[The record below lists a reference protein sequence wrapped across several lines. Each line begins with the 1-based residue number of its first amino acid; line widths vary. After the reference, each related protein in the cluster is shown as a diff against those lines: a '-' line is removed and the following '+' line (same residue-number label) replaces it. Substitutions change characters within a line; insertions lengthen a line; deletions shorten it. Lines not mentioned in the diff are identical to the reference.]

1 MKNNFSKDK
10 IFTFFGIFWIGF
22 NFLGIVLAILGLFYG
37 IFLALYFLA
46 GIALAGTWIW
56 KNRSSLFKMRL
67 NPFFMAVILLSFT
80 AILLFSHF
88 STPTVFSGR
97 DQGSFSEAAIRLSD
111 NHKLRFSNTVEKDF
125 FNIYGPGKALNFP
138 GFNYTDDGRLTTQFP
153 IGYTSWLAAFYSFF
167 GLSGLIIAN
176 AVSFF
181 IFLLSFYLFTR
192 IYLKNIPSF
201 IAFLMILTSFAFS
214 WFFKMTLSENL
225 ALFLVWFGI
234 FEFFSFLRTKDSFFL
249 SVSLLSFSVLAF
261 SRIEAFALL
270 AVIFVILFF
279 KRKNRTYFFQKI
291 ADDKRLLIVLGLIGF
306 FYIINIF
313 VNWAYYLTVLK
324 GLLGSF
330 SQEGEGGGYPLFAPF
345 FYVLKTFNAYALLD
359 SLIVLVLAILYAAY
373 KRNYKILLP
382 LFLVSPMFFYLFQ
395 PGISFDHPWILR
407 RFIFSVVPLSF
418 FYAVWFFNSFLKKRL
433 YFYIFSLLM
442 IINNLFIS
450 LPYLAFSENKEL
462 LAQTKVMSEN
472 FTEQDLVLVDQKAT
486 GDGFSMIS
494 GPLNFLFGK
503 QAAYFFNPE
512 DIKKINLGKFR
523 NVYFIV
529 PDNNLA
535 TYQDYYF
542 FDKLLLQKDYM
553 IKDELLY
560 ITIGKRTELLKAPV
574 NIPGKISLTTQG
586 KIYLLKK

>member
-1 MKNNFSKDK
+1 MENDFNKDK

-37 IFLALYFLA
+37 ILLALYLLA

-56 KNRSSLFKMRL
+56 KNSSSLIKMRI
-67 NPFFMAVILLSFT
+67 NPFFTAVILLSFG
-80 AILLFSHF
+80 AISLLSHF

-97 DQGSFSEAAIRLSD
+97 DQGSFSEAAIRLSN
-111 NHKLRFSNTVEKDF
+111 NHKLRFSSPVEKEF
-125 FNIYGPGKALNFP
+125 FNVYGTGKALNFP
-138 GFNYTDDGRLTTQFP
+138 GFNYTKDGRLITQFP
-153 IGYTSWLAAFYSFF
+153 IGYISWLAAFYSFF

-176 AVSFF
+176 AVSFS

-201 IAFLMILTSFAFS
+201 IAFLMVATSFAFS

-261 SRIEAFALL
+261 SRIEAFVLL
-270 AVIFVILFF
+270 AAIFAILFF

-291 ADDKRLLIVLGLIGF
+291 ADNKRLLVALGIIGF

-330 SQEGEGGGYPLFAPF
+330 SQEGEGGSYSLLAPF
-345 FYVLKTFNAYALLD
+345 FYVLKAFNAYALLD
-359 SLIVLVLAILYAAY
+359 SLIVLVLAVLYVVY

-382 LFLVSPMFFYLFQ
+382 LLLISPMFFYLFQ

-407 RFIFSVVPLSF
+407 RFIFSVVPMSF
-418 FYAVWFFNSFLKKRL
+418 FYAVWFFNSFLKKRI
-433 YFYIFSLLM
+433 YFYIFSLLI
-442 IINNLFIS
+442 IINNLVIS

-462 LAQTKVMSEN
+462 LAQTKAMSEN
-472 FTEQDLVLVDQKAT
+472 FEDQDLILVDQKAT
-486 GDGFSMIS
+486 GDGFSMLS
-494 GPLNFLFGK
+494 GPLDFLFGK
-503 QAAYFFNPE
+503 QSAYFFNPE
-512 DIKKINLGKFR
+512 DIKKIDLDKFR
-523 NVYFIV
+523 NVYFII
-529 PDNNLA
+529 PDSNLA
-535 TYQDYYF
+535 IYQNYYF
-542 FDKLLLQKDYM
+542 FDKLLFQKDYL
-553 IKDELLY
+553 IKNQSLD
-560 ITIGKRTELLKAPV
+560 ITIGKRTELLEAPV
-574 NIPGKISLTTQG
+574 NIPGKTSFTTQG